1 MSVSISTNLG
11 KYFIMVIMGLP
22 SLFTMLPNPQIVS
35 ACPFSPYY
43 GLTDLTILGLG
54 H

>member
-11 KYFIMVIMGLP
+11 KYFILVIMALP
-22 SLFTMLPNPQIVS
+22 SSFTMSPNPQIVGTY
-35 ACPFSPYY
+35 PFSPYY
-43 GLTDLTILGLG
+43 SLTDLTMLGLG